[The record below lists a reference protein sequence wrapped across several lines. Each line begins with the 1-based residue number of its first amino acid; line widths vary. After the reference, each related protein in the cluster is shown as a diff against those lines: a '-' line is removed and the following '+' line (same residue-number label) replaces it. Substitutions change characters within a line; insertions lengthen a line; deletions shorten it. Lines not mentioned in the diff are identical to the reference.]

1 MLVSSVTKLE
11 ETKGGAGMS
20 PKNRST
26 SALRHLGMISQ
37 YRGPI
42 PLLTSSLT
50 LTAAQAREIRPR
62 RTQRKQADKAHVL
75 LEAST
80 TTELLLFLLYLIIL
94 NYVARVSANN

>member
-1 MLVSSVTKLE
+1 
-11 ETKGGAGMS
+11 MS

-80 TTELLLFLLYLIIL
+80 TTELLLFFTLF
-94 NYVARVSANN
+94 NYIELCCESLSKQLK